1 MNFFACYFQVIGG
14 IGGIGILLSSLIE
27 NWQAAT
33 FFIGVAIYGKLMEK

>member
-1 MNFFACYFQVIGG
+1 MNFFACYFQV